1 MTNLQPLRLEIFQ
14 SLWAM
19 QLRRPDGVEDS
30 DEEIFEKIVGAGYDG
45 VCIDLSVTDMV
56 TARRLKPL
64 IDRHHL
70 GCTLT
75 AFPTRF
81 AEFPEILRLAQELEV
96 RYLDVICQ
104 IMPLDV
110 ASAAP
115 VLFRL
120 MEMAGEAG
128 IELHLETHR
137 NSLSNDMFAML
148 QILDSVPDLLI
159 SADLSHY
166 VVGRE
171 FYLPLPRVTQGHI
184 NRLLDRAESFQ
195 GRIASNQQ
203 IQLPVGFPQH
213 KPWLDLFLGWWETGF
228 RLWRRNRADR
238 PGRVLNF
245 LCELGPV
252 DYAITDAQG
261 WELSDR
267 WTDALILR
275 DHAKMIWSKLDE
287 EDANS
292 ASGSSA
298 DHGR

>member
-1 MTNLQPLRLEIFQ
+1 MTLRPPLRLEIFQ

-19 QLRRPDGVEDS
+19 QLRRPDGVELG
-30 DEEIFEKIVGAGYDG
+30 DEAVFDKIAGAGFDG
-45 VCIDLSVTDMV
+45 VCIDLSVTDMA

-64 IDRHHL
+64 IVRHGL

-75 AFPTRF
+75 AFPARF
-81 AEFPEILRLAQELEV
+81 GDFPAILGLARELEV

-110 ASAAP
+110 ASAVP

-120 MEMAGEAG
+120 MEMADSAG
-128 IELHLETHR
+128 IEMHLETHR

-148 QILDSVPDLLI
+148 QILDSVPDLLV

-171 FYLPLPRVTQGHI
+171 FYLPLPEISQDHI
-184 NRLLDRAESFQ
+184 RRILDRAESFQ

-203 IQLPVGFPQH
+203 IQLPLGFPQH
-213 KPWLDLFLGWWETGF
+213 KPWLDLFLDWWETGF
-228 RLWRRNRADR
+228 RLWRRHRADR

-245 LCELGPV
+245 LCELGPT

-267 WTDALILR
+267 WADALVLR
-275 DHAKMIWSKLDE
+275 DHARAIWARLEQE
-287 EDANS
+287 E
-292 ASGSSA
+292 SGA
-298 DHGR
+298 